1 MIGHELKT
9 QQQTREHGSQY
20 GEVARV
26 ARTPVTYMI
35 GVGFIRKLGS
45 CAGSKDTHMIERT
58 KTTSPP
64 QRKPLE
70 DEASE
75 LLVTDR
81 INNIL
86 VLSTLRLIKFDDIC
100 D

>member
-1 MIGHELKT
+1 MIGPELKT

-26 ARTPVTYMI
+26 ARTPLTYMI
-35 GVGFIRKLGS
+35 GRFHKKAGKLSWLQGHTHDRKD
-45 CAGSKDTHMIERT
+45 KD
-58 KTTSPP
+58 SFP